1 MVPSSCTTSWKGD
14 SLAITATEARKR
26 LFPLI
31 KQVNDDR
38 TPVEIISNH
47 GRAYLVAADDYESM
61 EETDYLLRS
70 PANAARLMAAAEE
83 VRHGHTLMTK
93 TMEELQALAEEG
105 EDEQR

>member
-1 MVPSSCTTSWKGD
+1 M
-14 SLAITATEARKR
+14 AITATEARKR

-70 PANAARLMAAAEE
+70 PANATRLMTAADE
-83 VRHGHTLMTK
+83 VRRGRTLITK
-93 TMEELQALAEEG
+93 TVEELQVMADEG
-105 EDEQR
+105 KPD

>member
-1 MVPSSCTTSWKGD
+1 M
-14 SLAITATEARKR
+14 AITATEARKK

-38 TPVEIISNH
+38 APVEIISNH

-70 PANAARLMAAAEE
+70 PANAVRLMAAAEQ
-83 VRHGHTLMTK
+83 VRQGRTLITK
-93 TMEELQALAEEG
+93 TMEELQVMADDG
-105 EDEQR
+105 ER

>member
-1 MVPSSCTTSWKGD
+1 MEGHPV
-14 SLAITATEARKR
+14 AITASEARKK

-47 GRAYLVAADDYESM
+47 GRAYLVAAEDYESM

-70 PANAARLMAAAEE
+70 PANAARLMAAAEQ
-83 VRHGHTLMTK
+83 VRQGRALLTK
-93 TMEELQALAEEG
+93 TMEELQAMADD
-105 EDEQR
+105 DEPR

>member
-1 MVPSSCTTSWKGD
+1 V
-14 SLAITATEARKR
+14 AITASEARKR

-38 TPVEIISNH
+38 APVEIISNH

-70 PANAARLMAAAEE
+70 PANATRLMAAADD
-83 VRHGHTLMTK
+83 VRRGRQLLSKNMA
-93 TMEELQALAEEG
+93 ELEALAD
-105 EDEQR
+105 EDYPH